1 MGLKA
6 HGVVVTSFVPKLSD
20 DVTLTFD
27 IEVIN
32 EKLEWKMKVFIQN
45 LSFKHKVLV

>member
-20 DVTLTFD
+20 DVKVTFD

-32 EKLEWKMKVFIQN
+32 EKLEWKMKVWIQIFS
-45 LSFKHKVLV
+45 L

>member
-32 EKLEWKMKVFIQN
+32 EKLEWKMKVIHSKFI
-45 LSFKHKVLV
+45 FF